1 MKKIKCV
8 FLISFWVILLLPLFF
23 FKRGKNIA
31 STIDN
36 RMLSNNPFIREFIGS
51 GDLTKDI
58 DEYLS
63 DRIGFRDQM
72 ILTYTVL
79 NDLIFQEMIHPTYI
93 YGEDGYIFAKAGE
106 NRIYSYYDE
115 GFINYVKYMQE
126 YCTTRNIPFVF
137 AIEPSKNS
145 VMTDKLPNGYHY
157 SSEWINLFIKDL
169 SKQKINY
176 VDNVSFLKQLYDS
189 GKLVFNKKY
198 NAGHW
203 NDLGAYYGV
212 NNIIGALEINYPNL
226 EKNNIKDFNKQ
237 KVKRKTLPVSLF
249 PINEFETIYS
259 CKANIEVQTYPMYE
273 ELSLNSQYSNF
284 GYYINKKNL
293 EINKPKILIFQGS
306 YMNGMGYKFFQNS
319 FGEYIFVHAYQN
331 ITQIDYF
338 MNLFQP
344 DCVVFETVEY
354 TVSDGY
360 YSLSAMESAQF
371 NPGLATVSKD
381 NQISSDV
388 SLDQFTVKAGKAI
401 TELSMPLEGHE
412 DQYVYLKLNDQIY
425 DLEGVDDLL
434 KVSILN
440 KNLKNVSNME
450 LVFVNK

>member
-1 MKKIKCV
+1 MI
-8 FLISFWVILLLPLFF
+8 FIILL
-23 FKRGKNIA
+23 I
-31 STIDN
+31 
-36 RMLSNNPFIREFIGS
+36 NNPESI
-51 GDLTKDI
+51 
-58 DEYLS
+58 
-63 DRIGFRDQM
+63 
-72 ILTYTVL
+72 
-79 NDLIFQEMIHPTYI
+79 
-93 YGEDGYIFAKAGE
+93 
-106 NRIYSYYDE
+106 
-115 GFINYVKYMQE
+115 
-126 YCTTRNIPFVF
+126 
-137 AIEPSKNS
+137 KNS
-145 VMTDKLPNGYHY
+145 G
-157 SSEWINLFIKDL
+157 
-169 SKQKINY
+169 
-176 VDNVSFLKQLYDS
+176 
-189 GKLVFNKKY
+189 
-198 NAGHW
+198 
-203 NDLGAYYGV
+203 
-212 NNIIGALEINYPNL
+212 
-226 EKNNIKDFNKQ
+226 
-237 KVKRKTLPVSLF
+237 
-249 PINEFETIYS
+249 
-259 CKANIEVQTYPMYE
+259 
-273 ELSLNSQYSNF
+273 
-284 GYYINKKNL
+284 YINKKNL

-360 YSLSAMESAQF
+360 YSLSAMETARF

-401 TELSMPLEGHE
+401 TELFMPLEGHE
-412 DQYVYLKLNDQIY
+412 DQYVYLKINDQIY